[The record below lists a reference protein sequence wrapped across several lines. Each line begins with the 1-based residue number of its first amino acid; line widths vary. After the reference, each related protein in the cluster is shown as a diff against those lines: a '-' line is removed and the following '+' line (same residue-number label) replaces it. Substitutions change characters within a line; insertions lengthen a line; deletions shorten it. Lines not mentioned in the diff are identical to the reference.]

1 MALASVGVRRLGSV
15 RGAIAALGVAA
26 VVLGS
31 SGCGQQTPAA
41 KGRLA
46 VKSVGYDCSTRSLTV
61 TGAASPAIEGQ
72 DVQLQV
78 RSEQFP
84 KAPVW
89 RIVETDAAG
98 GFVASGK
105 FAVTAREAT
114 AVRVR
119 LASVAGGVRVF
130 SAVAV
135 HQVFCAS

>member
-1 MALASVGVRRLGSV
+1 M

-26 VVLGS
+26 VVLGVA
-31 SGCGQQTPAA
+31 GCGQQVPAA

-46 VKSVGYDCSTRSLTV
+46 VKSVDYDCSTRSLTV
-61 TGAASPAIEGQ
+61 TGTASPALEGQ

-89 RIVETDAAG
+89 RIVETDSAG

-105 FAVTAREAT
+105 FAVSAREAT
-114 AVRVR
+114 SVRVR
-119 LASVAGGVRVF
+119 LASVAEGVRVF
-130 SAVAV
+130 SAVTV
-135 HQVFCAS
+135 HEVFCAS